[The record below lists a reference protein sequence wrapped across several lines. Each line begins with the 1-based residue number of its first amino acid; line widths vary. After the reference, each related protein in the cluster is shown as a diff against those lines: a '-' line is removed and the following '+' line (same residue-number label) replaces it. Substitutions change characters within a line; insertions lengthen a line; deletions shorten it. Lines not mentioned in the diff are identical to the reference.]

1 MDANA
6 PRSTSLR
13 KIVYYGPGM
22 AGKATNF
29 QTLHRSLPSNTRS
42 DLYTEATEIY
52 RMLYMTI
59 TPPVSTGALPVLYRV
74 ATTPGCVLYT
84 RTRTDLLQ
92 NASGVVC
99 VFDSQSHK
107 LEENLLSLREL
118 TNVLRQ
124 RGCSLAT
131 FPIVLQYNKRDVPG
145 ALSRERLDHYLN
157 PRPWPVVEAIATRDQ
172 GVMETFRLISSL
184 VAAQETGR
192 D

>member
-1 MDANA
+1 MDNVS
-6 PRSTSLR
+6 PRT
-13 KIVYYGPGM
+13 IVYYGPGM
-22 AGKATNF
+22 AGKSTNF
-29 QTLHRSLPSNTRS
+29 QALHRALHPTMRS
-42 DLYTEATEIY
+42 DVHTQATEVY
-52 RMLYMTI
+52 RILSMLVAM
-59 TPPVSTGALPVLYRV
+59 PAADALPTQYTLM
-74 ATTPGCVLYT
+74 ATPGCVLYT

-99 VFDSQSHK
+99 IFDSQSHK

-131 FPIVLQYNKRDVPG
+131 FPVVLQYNKRDVPG

-172 GVMETFRLISSL
+172 GVMETFCLISSL

>member
-1 MDANA
+1 MMHEALHTLGLAGA
-6 PRSTSLR
+6 PVCVHASLR
-13 KIVYYGPGM
+13 S
-22 AGKATNF
+22 F
-29 QTLHRSLPSNTRS
+29 
-42 DLYTEATEIY
+42 
-52 RMLYMTI
+52 
-59 TPPVSTGALPVLYRV
+59 
-74 ATTPGCVLYT
+74 
-84 RTRTDLLQ
+84 
-92 NASGVVC
+92 GVVC

-157 PRPWPVVEAIATRDQ
+157 PRPWPVVEAVATRDQ